1 MENEIIKLYI
11 KKREEAEQAENKMKS
26 HFDKIVERM
35 LAVSKNK
42 ADFIE
47 IRERLRVMPNCVGKV
62 MLFRKIMTEN
72 SVLTNN

>member
-35 LAVSKNK
+35 LA
-42 ADFIE
+42 DFIS
-47 IRERLRVMPNCVGKV
+47 IKERLRVMPDCVGKV
-62 MLFRKIMTEN
+62 MLFRKIIMTED
-72 SVLTNN
+72 SVLINN

>member
-42 ADFIE
+42 ADFIS
-47 IRERLRVMPNCVGKV
+47 IKV
-62 MLFRKIMTEN
+62 QK
-72 SVLTNN
+72 